1 MNKEKILDD
10 LNKVSCFL
18 SIISCLTKHEVD
30 MASLIRLSL
39 DYKDIVDDISEVIDQ
54 SDI

>member
-18 SIISCLTKHEVD
+18 SIVSCLSMNEVD
-30 MASLIRLSL
+30 MESLIRLSL
-39 DYKDIVDDISEVIDQ
+39 DYKDIIDDISEVIDQ
-54 SDI
+54 YDI

>member
-18 SIISCLTKHEVD
+18 SIVSCLTKHEVD
-30 MASLIRLSL
+30 IESLNRLSL
-39 DYKDIVDDISEVIDQ
+39 DYKDIVDDISEVINK